1 MLSYNEAIQV
11 VGKTVKPLPPR
22 LLPLAEAAGLVLAEE
37 TRSCVDLPPADNS
50 AMDGYAYGFAGQR
63 AGDRLPVTDF
73 IPAGVLRTET
83 VPPGRCVKIMTGAP
97 LPPGCDTV
105 VPIEE
110 TEESD
115 GQVRLLKA
123 GRQGEHVRYCGEEIR
138 KDEILLSAGTLLS
151 PGEIGLLAA
160 AGVAQVRVYPR
171 PRVAVLSTGDEL
183 VELGAERRPGQ
194 IVNSNS
200 YLLAARLRELG
211 CEVVPLGIGGDEPE
225 SLRALLREGFK
236 ADMLITSGGVSMGDR
251 DLVQEVLHSLGFVKG
266 FWKVAIKPGKPVL
279 FGTVAGKPV
288 FGLPGNPAASAATL
302 EIFAAPAARLLAGAA
317 NPLPPRLPARL
328 GAGIPAGGKRETF
341 LWGRLRWA
349 DGGYVF
355 DPHLRQGSGQNRS
368 LQGAHALLAVPVGAP
383 ALTAGETAEVLLLR
397 LPPGGALCDSPGLS
411 G

>member
-1 MLSYNEAIQV
+1 MLSYTEALQI
-11 VGKTVKPLPPR
+11 VGKTVTPLPPR

-37 TRSCVDLPPADNS
+37 TRSRLDLPPADNS
-50 AMDGYAYGFAGQR
+50 AMDGYAYGFAGQP
-63 AGDRLPVTDF
+63 AGDRLTVTGF
-73 IPAGVLRTET
+73 IPAGALRTET
-83 VPPGRCVKIMTGAP
+83 VPAGHCVKIMTGAP

-115 GQVRLLKA
+115 GQVRLRKA
-123 GRQGEHVRYCGEEIR
+123 GQKGVHVRYRGEEIR
-138 KDEILLSAGTLLS
+138 KGEILLPAGTRLG

-183 VELGAERRPGQ
+183 VELGAAMRPGQ

-200 YLLAARLRELG
+200 YLLTARLRELG

-225 SLRALLREGFK
+225 ALRALMQEGLK
-236 ADMLITSGGVSMGDR
+236 ADLLVTSGGVSMGDR
-251 DLVQEVLHSLGFVKG
+251 DLVQEVLRGLGFDLG

-279 FGTVAGKPV
+279 FGTVATVPV

-302 EIFAAPAARLLAGAA
+302 EIFVAPAVRLLAGAA
-317 NPLPPRLPARL
+317 DPLPPRLPARL
-328 GAGIPAGGKRETF
+328 GGDIPAGGKRETF

-349 DGGYVF
+349 EGGYCF
-355 DPHLRQGSGQNRS
+355 DPSLRQGSGQNRS
-368 LQGAHALLAVPVGAP
+368 LQGAHALLAVPGGAAP
-383 ALTAGETAEVLLLR
+383 LAAGEVVEVLLLR
-397 LPPGGALCDSPGLS
+397 LPPGGAL
-411 G
+411 